1 MKIFFLS
8 QRTSTGFRCAG
19 VEEKFLEELLG
30 VRLSVFLGLTVVV
43 MGFAAY
49 ATGQALA
56 NTWKPAWHA
65 LIYAMLLGFGDR
77 FLGFALF
84 DGELLSL
91 GGYLIDT
98 VVLVAIALVGYRLNL
113 AGKMVR
119 QYPWLYQRTGPFSW
133 RRKPGAE

>member
-1 MKIFFLS
+1 MTIFLLLPP
-8 QRTSTGFRCAG
+8 TSTAFRRG
-19 VEEKFLEELLG
+19 RVEESALEELLG

-43 MGFAAY
+43 IGFAAY

-65 LIYAMLLGFGDR
+65 VIYAMLLGLGDR

-84 DGELLSL
+84 EGELLSL
-91 GGYLIDT
+91 SGYLIDT
-98 VVLVAIALVGYRLNL
+98 AVLVAIALVGYRLNL
-113 AGKMVR
+113 ARKMVR

-133 RRKPGAE
+133 RRKPGAG

>member
-1 MKIFFLS
+1 MEDLV
-8 QRTSTGFRCAG
+8 G
-19 VEEKFLEELLG
+19 VSSG
-30 VRLSVFLGLTVVV
+30 VFLGLTVCV

-65 LIYAMLLGFGDR
+65 VIYALLLGFGDR

-84 DGELLSL
+84 EGELLSL
-91 GGYLIDT
+91 SGYLIDAG
-98 VVLVAIALVGYRLNL
+98 VLVVIALVGYRLNL
-113 AGKMVR
+113 ARKMVR

-133 RRKPGAE
+133 RRKEGAS